1 MRRVLLVTLSTALAL
16 TTTACDFGGGDT
28 GTDTTVSQSPSVVSV
43 PTTQPSPTP
52 TSTPVGRNQ
61 ARGIVLPDLISSTDP
76 NQRVQQIESNRPD
89 PFALIPTTPTIE
101 LTRDA
106 NGQPI
111 QQQPT
116 SSPFPGTAS
125 APRTP
130 SRNTQTSRTP
140 SRNTQTSRAPSRNTQ
155 TSRSNRSPNRP
166 GTLAPIPNLVGRAPT
181 TPIAPPPPSP
191 DLARAVLVS
200 GVVQIGNTAFAIVNA
215 PNEPNS
221 RYVKAGQR
229 LSNGQVLVRRIEMNA
244 GSEPVVVLEQYG
256 VEVVRSVESGAPS
269 PSATPAASVP
279 GSNGDRSA

>member
-16 TTTACDFGGGDT
+16 TTTACDFGGGNTD
-28 GTDTTVSQSPSVVSV
+28 TDTTISQSPSVVAV

-52 TSTPVGRNQ
+52 TSTPLGRNQ

-116 SSPFPGTAS
+116 SSSFPGTSSGTAS

-130 SRNTQTSRTP
+130 NRNTQTSRTP
-140 SRNTQTSRAPSRNTQ
+140 NRNTQ

-279 GSNGDRSA
+279 GSNGDRPA